1 MRFDVLSRITAAVI
15 LYAVQPLI
23 ALASDGTEL
32 FELDLATL
40 MTIQVGASADASAKG
55 LSTPYSGGQVA
66 NGGRLGILGT
76 KDIIDAPFAT
86 TSYTQEFTQNHQAA
100 SIGEVLQYD
109 SSVQLARGFGNFQ
122 QVYRVRGFPIFS
134 DDMTYNGLYGILPRQ
149 YLAAE
154 LIERVE
160 VLRGANAFINGAPP
174 GVSGSLGGSIGAVP
188 KRAPKQDL
196 ARVTLGAQSAS
207 QSYIAADLSHRSDD
221 SRFGIRANAVDRRGD
236 TDIDGEARALQ
247 LVTLGADFH
256 SNDLRISADL
266 GYQDQQL
273 DANPPSVTVAHGLP
287 IPDAP
292 NANHNIGQPW
302 TYSGAQDS
310 FGTLR
315 AEYDVTPQ
323 LTGWLAVGAR
333 EGEEDSIFSAFLT
346 TTTTSGDFSAS
357 RFDVIHK
364 DSVATGELGLRTG
377 FSTGGVQHQLTLSAN
392 AYKNDSRNAYLI
404 YNNFTNNLYHP
415 TPVARPETPVF
426 SGGDLTR
433 PLITTTTK
441 TTSMV
446 LADEL
451 SLLDEHLLLTL
462 GARQQNIRE
471 SNFDYNT
478 GAAQSAYDENR
489 LTPAFAALYKFSP
502 RYSGYINYMEGLLK
516 GDIAPTTN
524 ADGPVANGGQALQ
537 PYQTRQAE
545 LGVKYAGKSLGAA
558 IALFEIRK
566 PLAGYNSNNALAL
579 IDDQVHCGLELS
591 LYGEAAP
598 GLKLLGGISLLNTD
612 ERGQDTIGAPNV
624 QSNLGL
630 EWYLPQIAGL
640 SLNSHWMY
648 TGSQYADMA
657 NTQKV
662 PDWQRL
668 DLGARYVI
676 KMATQTLTLRANL
689 ENATGND
696 YWASVGGF
704 PGAGYLT
711 QSNPRTLV
719 VSAAID
725 F

>member
-1 MRFDVLSRITAAVI
+1 MQASVLSRPLVAII
-15 LYAVQPLI
+15 LCSTQTLLAYAK
-23 ALASDGTEL
+23 DGAEL
-32 FELDLATL
+32 FDLDLETL
-40 MTIQVGASADASAKG
+40 LTIQVGTSADASAKG
-55 LSTPYSGGQVA
+55 LSTLYAGDQVA

-76 KDIIDAPFAT
+76 KEIMDAPFST

-109 SSVQLARGFGNFQ
+109 PSVQLARGFGNFQ
-122 QVYRVRGFPIFS
+122 QVYRVRGLPIFS

-174 GVSGSLGGSIGAVP
+174 GVSGSLGGGIGAVP

-196 ARVTLGAQSAS
+196 TRITLGAQSDS
-207 QSYIAADLSHRSDD
+207 QSYAAADIARRTND
-221 SRFGIRANAVDRRGD
+221 SRFGIRMNGVDRRGD
-236 TDIDGEARALQ
+236 AATDGESRALQ
-247 LVTLGADFH
+247 LVTLGTDFR
-256 SNDLRISADL
+256 SNDLRISADF

-273 DANPPSVTVAHGLP
+273 DASPSSVTIGSGLP

-292 NANHNIGQPW
+292 DASHNIGQPW
-302 TYSGAQDS
+302 SYSDAQDL

-315 AEYDVTPQ
+315 AEYDFTPQ

-346 TTTTSGDFSAS
+346 TTNTAGDFSAS
-357 RFDVIHK
+357 RFDVIHD
-364 DSVATGELGLRTG
+364 DSVTTGELGLRAGFHTG
-377 FSTGGVQHQLTLSAN
+377 TAQHQLTLSAN
-392 AYKNDSRNAYLI
+392 AYENDSRNAYLV
-404 YNNFTNNLYHP
+404 YNGFTNNLYQP

-426 SGGDLTR
+426 AGGDLAR
-433 PLITTTTK
+433 PLITNTTK
-441 TTSMV
+441 TASLA

-451 SLLDEHLLLTL
+451 TLLDERLLLTL

-471 SNFDYNT
+471 YNFDYNT
-478 GAAQSAYDENR
+478 GAAQSAYDENQ

-502 RYSGYINYMEGLLK
+502 RYSAYINYMEGLLK

-524 ADGPVANGGQALQ
+524 ADGPVANGGEALA
-537 PYQTRQAE
+537 PYQTQQTE
-545 LGVKYAGKSLGAA
+545 LGIKYAGKSLGAA
-558 IALFEIRK
+558 LALFEIRK
-566 PLAGYNSNNALAL
+566 PLAGYNSMNALAL
-579 IDDQVHCGLELS
+579 VDDQIHRGLELS

-598 GLKLLGGISLLNTD
+598 GLKLLGGISLLDSD
-612 ERGQDTIGAPNV
+612 ERGQDTIGAPNI

-630 EWYLPQIAGL
+630 EWDLPGINGL

-648 TGSQYADMA
+648 TGNQYADLA
-657 NTQKV
+657 NSQKV
-662 PDWQRL
+662 PSWQRL
-668 DLGARYVI
+668 DLGARYAM
-676 KMATQTLTLRANL
+676 KMATQTLTIRANL
-689 ENATGND
+689 ENATGSD

-711 QSNPRTLV
+711 QGNPRTLV